1 MQRVVD
7 LYVAPDDPECTEIR
21 EFLEQQDFN
30 LKVRDLIAKPLGVD
44 EINALIRHFDL
55 RHFLNT
61 SSKSYSKKKLD
72 NAIPNRN
79 ELIQLMA
86 DDNDLIKKPIIV
98 SGRLM
103 VVGPNRNK
111 IMEMLQIKP
120 NGSDPIER
128 RQLAEGGKESKK

>member
-7 LYVAPDDPECTEIR
+7 FYMTPDDPECSEIKN
-21 EFLEQQDFN
+21 FLEQQD
-30 LKVRDLIAKPLGVD
+30 LKLKIRDLTVKPLGVD

-55 RHFLNT
+55 KHFLNT
-61 SSKSYSKKKLD
+61 SSKSYAKKKLD
-72 NAIPNRN
+72 SSDTGRN
-79 ELIQLMA
+79 EMIQLMA
-86 DDNDLIKKPIIV
+86 DDNDLIRRPIVV

-103 VVGPNRNK
+103 VVGPNRQK

-128 RQLAEGGKESKK
+128 RPLGENGKNSKK